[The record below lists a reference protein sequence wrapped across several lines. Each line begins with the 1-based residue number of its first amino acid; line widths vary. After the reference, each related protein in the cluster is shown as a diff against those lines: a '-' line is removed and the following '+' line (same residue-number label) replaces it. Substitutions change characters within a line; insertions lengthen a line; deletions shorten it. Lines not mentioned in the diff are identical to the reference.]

1 MVNNAYVKAFGSHL
15 PARTIVQVAAL
26 NQNDSIEISVI
37 AAKTAAASDR
47 PKGSGQP

>member
-15 PARTIVQVAAL
+15 PTRTIVQVAAL

-37 AAKTAAASDR
+37 AAKTGVACDDR
-47 PKGSGQP
+47 PK